1 MWTVLCSYCKL
12 LAFTLISKCVF
23 QRPGISS
30 YAFCPRGVLC
40 KGFYLCI
47 TVGCKYALLPS
58 LRPQQLSA
66 EPPSSILNPRR
77 APHSA
82 RKHFHHV
89 SGWAFP
95 QTAKTEFLKEQPCML
110 SYCGL
115 FGLFVCLFLSSQVD
129 PMASLGQEPVPRMVV
144 LRPGHHGD
152 QLGEFFFSFLYF
164 EPHFSD
170 SDFIVP
176 RRGPSIG
183 IFLKLP
189 GSSNRYP
196 NLSPGLGLWEGWL
209 YNTKASEGAAQQV
222 GTAEREFGVCCPG
235 LCLRSLLRA
244 VWGRVSSKDGLR

>member
-1 MWTVLCSYCKL
+1 MFCALTVSSL

-115 FGLFVCLFLSSQVD
+115 FGLFVFKLPGGSHGF
-129 PMASLGQEPVPRMVV
+129 
-144 LRPGHHGD
+144 LRPGTSPQDGGS
-152 QLGEFFFSFLYF
+152 QARPPWGSAGGVFLL
-164 EPHFSD
+164 
-170 SDFIVP
+170 VP
-176 RRGPSIG
+176 L
-183 IFLKLP
+183 F
-189 GSSNRYP
+189 
-196 NLSPGLGLWEGWL
+196 
-209 YNTKASEGAAQQV
+209 
-222 GTAEREFGVCCPG
+222 
-235 LCLRSLLRA
+235 
-244 VWGRVSSKDGLR
+244 

>member
-1 MWTVLCSYCKL
+1 
-12 LAFTLISKCVF
+12 
-23 QRPGISS
+23 
-30 YAFCPRGVLC
+30 
-40 KGFYLCI
+40 
-47 TVGCKYALLPS
+47 
-58 LRPQQLSA
+58 
-66 EPPSSILNPRR
+66 
-77 APHSA
+77 
-82 RKHFHHV
+82 
-89 SGWAFP
+89 
-95 QTAKTEFLKEQPCML
+95 ML

-183 IFLKLP
+183 VFLKLP

-222 GTAEREFGVCCPG
+222 GTAEREFRVCCPG
-235 LCLRSLLRA
+235 LWSAFTSESCL
-244 VWGRVSSKDGLR
+244 GEVSSKDGLR